1 MFTSYA
7 TIAEKIFPLVYFQG
21 EFFFVVYFSS
31 LKPLVVFFF
40 YRKCRTSKISAASAG
55 NFFCCY
61 AFCLISSLESPPSN
75 LLRAT
80 RKPDVL
86 VLSEIHGKETGC
98 A

>member
-40 YRKCRTSKISAASAG
+40 IESVARQKSARHRLAIFSVVMRFA
-55 NFFCCY
+55 
-61 AFCLISSLESPPSN
+61 
-75 LLRAT
+75 
-80 RKPDVL
+80 
-86 VLSEIHGKETGC
+86 
-98 A
+98 